1 MACAEAAR
9 LGVQGGGGG
18 RGGGGG
24 PGGRRP
30 EVGCGRDGRRRMAVP
45 VISRDATRLLGSTSL
60 RGEAVGSRGA
70 SSHARLFW
78 AGMRGESGCAE
89 GARVGARRRR
99 NGASDSRPHRVLRAR
114 VVLDRAATWTRL
126 GVRLA
131 RDRQR
136 SDRTL

>member
-1 MACAEAAR
+1 MTA
-9 LGVQGGGGG
+9 LVNG
-18 RGGGGG
+18 
-24 PGGRRP
+24 
-30 EVGCGRDGRRRMAVP
+30 
-45 VISRDATRLLGSTSL
+45 RDATRLTLGSNSL
-60 RGEAVGSRGA
+60 RGDAVGSRGA